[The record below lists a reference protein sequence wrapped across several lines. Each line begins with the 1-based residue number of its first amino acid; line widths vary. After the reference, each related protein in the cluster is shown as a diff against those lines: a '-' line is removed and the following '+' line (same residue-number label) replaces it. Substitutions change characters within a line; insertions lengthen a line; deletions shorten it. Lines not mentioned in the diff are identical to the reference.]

1 LDSYKAD
8 GSSAGSAIV
17 AEEIEAEAVLEN
29 CRALIKQI
37 KARLSAEKPFVNAS
51 SAAELLLHLESA
63 AAALKK
69 VLDQARQSAE
79 LISGIIGG
87 APRPQSLDRGSR
99 RVLDRLSAFLSED
112 IGGALKGGVK
122 VCQGTLVNELP
133 LLVTEYAPN
142 LVRENATP
150 LQRAFQ
156 CGPLS
161 RI

>member
-69 VLDQARQSAE
+69 S
-79 LISGIIGG
+79 
-87 APRPQSLDRGSR
+87 
-99 RVLDRLSAFLSED
+99 F
-112 IGGALKGGVK
+112 
-122 VCQGTLVNELP
+122 
-133 LLVTEYAPN
+133 
-142 LVRENATP
+142 
-150 LQRAFQ
+150 
-156 CGPLS
+156 GPS
-161 RI
+161 PPER